1 MYHAFIN
8 NPSELSEYLVTLQDE
23 KFRSFHAKL
32 VKSEKDIILGIPIP
46 KLRAIA
52 KELAKFDCEKILSF
66 PVLTFEEKAIKGFII
81 GYSKYS
87 MAKTLSC
94 LRDFV
99 PQINNWAICDTTVS
113 SLVIFKTHQTEGRE
127 FIAECLATDS
137 EFIVRYGLV
146 LLLSHYINDDYIDDI
161 IDVCVQVKSKHYYV
175 NMALA
180 WLISACFVH
189 YPNKTVSLFAGK
201 LDKFVQ
207 NKSISKIRE
216 SYRVNQEDK
225 EKILRWRIK

>member
-1 MYHAFIN
+1 MYQAFIN
-8 NPSELSEYLVTLQDE
+8 NPNELREYLVTLQDE

-52 KELAKFDCEKILSF
+52 KELVKYDCEKILTF
-66 PVLTFEEKAIKGFII
+66 PAVTFEEKAIKGFII

-87 MAKTLSC
+87 MVKTISC

-99 PQINNWAICDTTVS
+99 SQINNWAICDTTVS
-113 SLVIFKTHQTEGRE
+113 SLVIFKTHQAEGRE

-146 LLLSHYINDDYIDDI
+146 LLLSHYMNNDYIDDI
-161 IDVCVQVKSKHYYV
+161 IDVCAHVKSEDYYI

-180 WLISACFVH
+180 WLISVCFVYYTQKA
-189 YPNKTVSLFAGK
+189 YPLFAGK
-201 LDKFVQ
+201 LDKFVH

-216 SYRVNQEDK
+216 SYRVLQDDK
-225 EKILRWRIK
+225 DKVFLLRIK